1 MPVAVRFMKVKIW
14 RGNASERVS
23 ERAGLVSRDKSKH
36 FNVSLLM
43 PHFNGKE
50 REKHREICVS
60 KLNWT
65 SRTVRC
71 CCLPM
76 GVQKHWRQLKFLESL
91 PKRERA
97 SEVAKEKEKQFQ
109 TFFVCVMEKWTRVT
123 RKIAKESARKAECEW
138 VKYWNHFCD
147 YFVCKTCKKVLLTET
162 NGWLYRMA
170 DIYIYWSDIEV
181 KAEFDTSR
189 KKAEKEQNEEEEDG
203 EKKRRSN
210 NSSSETICKLLSHK

>member
-1 MPVAVRFMKVKIW
+1 MVKNGKSIERFAFRNSIEQVEQCAVAVYLWVYISIDVNW
-14 RGNASERVS
+14 NS
-23 ERAGLVSRDKSKH
+23 SKAY
-36 FNVSLLM
+36 
-43 PHFNGKE
+43 
-50 REKHREICVS
+50 
-60 KLNWT
+60 
-65 SRTVRC
+65 
-71 CCLPM
+71 
-76 GVQKHWRQLKFLESL
+76 QK
-91 PKRERA
+91 ERA

-109 TFFVCVMEKWTRVT
+109 TFCVCVMEKWTRVT
-123 RKIAKESARKAECEW
+123 RKIAKESVRKAECEW